1 MPPKTAYERKSKY
14 RAREY
19 RGERGVGGNIVHA
32 GNHLLDK
39 HLFVHRVAPGGFDWG
54 PEAGEDRACQ
64 LAIALLAP
72 IKGVDEAVANYHVF
86 AENFVKREL
95 VGDTW
100 TITLQDLR
108 NPSHLKQYMNREYP
122 ENTAPR
128 PDEVPELDDVDL
140 DSITYAEEIALAEK
154 YEAVLWTRGNRRE
167 NLRRLRGIWTGSID
181 PDDDSVQRSHL
192 YHMIGNA
199 SSNARQ
205 VLAAE
210 FDTMGDLAGWVY
222 YGRNHA
228 RVKGISK
235 ATARHIRDAR
245 CEFVRYFG
253 GAEYIPEFDDGYFR
267 FEAVTD
273 SDDEQQSLET
283 AVEQTGSTNE
293 S

>member
-14 RAREY
+14 RAKEY
-19 RGERGVGGNIVHA
+19 RGERGIGGNIVYA
-32 GNHLLDK
+32 GNHFLDK

-54 PEAGEDRACQ
+54 PEATEDRACQ

-72 IKGVDEAVANYHVF
+72 FKGVDEAVANYHVF
-86 AENFVKREL
+86 AENFVKCEL

-108 NPSHLKQYMNREYP
+108 NPAHLKQYMDREYP

-128 PDEVPELDDVDL
+128 LDDVPDLEDVDL

-181 PDDDSVQRSHL
+181 PADDSVQRSRL
-192 YHMIGNA
+192 YHMLGNA

-210 FDTMGDLAGWVY
+210 FESMGDLAGWVY

-228 RVKGISK
+228 RMTGISK
-235 ATARHIRDAR
+235 AAARHIRDAR

-253 GAEYIPEFDDGYFR
+253 GEEYIPEFDDGYHSLGTTGG
-267 FEAVTD
+267 A
-273 SDDEQQSLET
+273 DDEQQSLET
-283 AVEQTGSTNE
+283 MTDRTFHRGR
-293 S
+293 

>member
-14 RAREY
+14 RAKEY
-19 RGERGVGGNIVHA
+19 RGERGVGGNIVYA

-54 PEAGEDRACQ
+54 PEADEDRVCQ

-72 IKGVDEAVANYHVF
+72 IKGVDEAVANYHIF
-86 AENFVKREL
+86 AGNVVKREL
-95 VGDTW
+95 EGDSW
-100 TITLQDLR
+100 TIKLQDLR
-108 NPSHLKQYMNREYP
+108 NPAHLKQYMDREYP
-122 ENTAPR
+122 ENT
-128 PDEVPELDDVDL
+128 VPSPDDVPSLEDVDF

-181 PDDDSVQRSHL
+181 PAEDRVQRSHL

-205 VLAAE
+205 VMAAE
-210 FDTMGDLAGWVY
+210 FETMGDLAGWVY

-228 RVKGISK
+228 RMTGISK
-235 ATARHIRDAR
+235 AAARHIRDAR
-245 CEFVRYFG
+245 CEFVQYFG
-253 GAEYIPEFDDGYFR
+253 GVEYIPAFDDGYHSLDPS
-267 FEAVTD
+267 TD
-273 SDDEQQSLET
+273 TDDQQQSLET
-283 AVEQTGSTNE
+283 VTDRISHRGR
-293 S
+293 